1 VQVIR
6 LKLRKNSVYYLTAHS
21 SDCYLWSVMKHIVNR
36 IWKIYLFTLSQLFKE
51 IAV

>member
-1 VQVIR
+1 
-6 LKLRKNSVYYLTAHS
+6 
-21 SDCYLWSVMKHIVNR
+21 MKHIVNR